1 MVKGKKNTGRPKLD
15 DKDRVVLSAYI
26 LMDTYREIMIS
37 AEKNK
42 VSLSREASKALDA
55 AYSAKK

>member
-15 DKDRVVLSAYI
+15 DKDRVVLSTYI